1 MRQARDRQRESIAL
15 SGSNPGKS
23 VANIF
28 RHRSSSKRGHELPP
42 LLNDNKVFLIED
54 TDKAD
59 HNKFASFP
67 REIFCLL
74 TLEYISLS
82 SNALCKLPTGWD
94 DLHRL
99 KELDLS
105 CNSIHDFFP
114 LLVLDSVEVLKLNQN
129 KIRHIPQAIANL
141 RRLVHFDVRANR
153 IDELPRCL
161 IDLKEL
167 ESLSISDNPLTF
179 PPLTIASRGLPHIL
193 AFLSVRGGGSSPE
206 SPNTDGSRLA
216 VTPHISVVV
225 PGYSGSE
232 EEGASPDQEMK
243 EVPETETAL
252 SPSMKQRD
260 SASGW
265 WRVTA
270 PRTFDVGPPSRSPNR
285 KTVDLKFSRGSAMH
299 ASAPLTASNLP
310 PKPALRSRHVSDS
323 VASPFP
329 DDANNSGDEDK
340 KWKEYA
346 DSHFSR
352 SGPTTGFFMGDDE
365 FTPPDFPLDQDEMM
379 WEKPLQSD
387 TDSNSTSQIVQKD
400 SECSIAPST
409 SGTTTSVSR
418 IRTPQWAKTEGYTVV
433 RRLDRHEM
441 VSTGPSPGTFWE
453 PIPVHNSYPAQPL
466 PSTSPQKPHPPQRSV
481 RARPPSTPQ
490 TSFSPSVPS
499 TSSSSPD
506 SETFLTVVR
515 RRRTPV
521 YPRRRKPQSAED
533 QEGNQNLSIPVAQPR
548 VPRTVM
554 HLPEEDL
561 DFTSEDSEL
570 ELTDHLP
577 HQPYISKSG
586 LRSQSGR
593 AAEGSSRS
601 TIYRSPPAVSLQ
613 TSRPRNGY
621 GQCAAHSVAHQRGH
635 ETSER
640 AAPGHQ
646 SSQRLLAPQPHPPQ
660 RVHSDWSSPQR
671 HPGSG
676 AWLDANGDS
685 HRGRSVAC
693 QMYPQMMDYAELW
706 RSTAAQLKLLLES
719 RLPTRL
725 PTDPPALASLLHT
738 GVCLATFLN
747 SLLGYPA
754 IKRIHSVPSDSGPAH
769 FHARQNLTAC
779 RELIRRLGVPKH
791 RLFSVSRILESDSTV
806 GLLGL
811 LHCLQTLI
819 ECLARQF
826 DNQRMLRMRS
836 GNKLAEP
843 NSRNA
848 LLPIAPITTSVLP
861 SRGQKSSGSGQQSS
875 PPVASSSR
883 AFQNKFLPGC
893 GMYSDV

>member
-1 MRQARDRQRESIAL
+1 MLCANSL
-15 SGSNPGKS
+15 LGGTTCTGSK
-23 VANIF
+23 
-28 RHRSSSKRGHELPP
+28 KW
-42 LLNDNKVFLIED
+42 K
-54 TDKAD
+54 
-59 HNKFASFP
+59 
-67 REIFCLL
+67 
-74 TLEYISLS
+74 
-82 SNALCKLPTGWD
+82 
-94 DLHRL
+94 
-99 KELDLS
+99 DLS
-105 CNSIHDFFP
+105 CNCINDFLP

-167 ESLSISDNPLTF
+167 ESLAISDNPLTF

-193 AFLSVRGGGSSPE
+193 AFLSVRGEGSSPE
-206 SPNTDGSRLA
+206 SPDTDGSRLA
-216 VTPHISVVV
+216 VTPNISALVR
-225 PGYSGSE
+225 GYSGSE
-232 EEGASPDQEMK
+232 EERALPDQEMK
-243 EVPETETAL
+243 EVPETETTL
-252 SPSMKQRD
+252 SPSMKQRNP
-260 SASGW
+260 ASSW

-270 PRTFDVGPPSRSPNR
+270 PRTFDERPPSRSPHI
-285 KTVDLKFSRGSAMH
+285 KAVDLKFSRDPAMH
-299 ASAPLTASNLP
+299 ASAPLTASSLP

-329 DDANNSGDEDK
+329 DDANNSGDEDTE
-340 KWKEYA
+340 WKQYA

-352 SGPTTGFFMGDDE
+352 SGPTTGFFMGDDV
-365 FTPPDFPLDQDEMM
+365 FTPPDFPHDQDEMM
-379 WEKPLQSD
+379 WEKPFQSD
-387 TDSNSTSQIVQKD
+387 TDSNSISQTVQKD

-418 IRTPQWAKTEGYTVV
+418 IRTPQWTKTEGYTVA

-466 PSTSPQKPHPPQRSV
+466 SSTSPQKPHPPQRSV

-521 YPRRRKPQSAED
+521 YPRRRKPQSGED
-533 QEGNQNLSIPVAQPR
+533 QESNQNLSIPVAQPR
-548 VPRTVM
+548 VPRAAM
-554 HLPEEDL
+554 HFPEEDL

-570 ELTDHLP
+570 ELTDHPP
-577 HQPYISKSG
+577 HQPYISKPG
-586 LRSQSGR
+586 LRAQSER
-593 AAEGSSRS
+593 AAKGSSRS
-601 TIYRSPPAVSLQ
+601 AIYRPPPAVCLQ
-613 TSRPRNGY
+613 TTSQHNGY
-621 GQCAAHSVAHQRGH
+621 GQRAAHSVAHPRGH

-640 AAPGHQ
+640 AAPSHQ
-646 SSQRLLAPQPHPPQ
+646 SSQRLLASQPHPPQ
-660 RVHSDWSSPQR
+660 RVHPDRSSPQR
-671 HPGSG
+671 HPGSSG
-676 AWLDANGDS
+676 AWLDAAGDS

-738 GVCLATFLN
+738 GVYLATFLN

-769 FHARQNLTAC
+769 FRARQNLTAC

-826 DNQRMLRMRS
+826 DNQRMLSIRS

-843 NSRNA
+843 NSRNV
-848 LLPIAPITTSVLP
+848 LLPNAPITTSVLP
-861 SRGQKSSGSGQQSS
+861 SRGQKSSGIRQQSS

-883 AFQNKFLPGC
+883 AFQTRFLPGG

>member
-1 MRQARDRQRESIAL
+1 MLFNVVKLDFSFNEIHLLSNESQNWRCVTYLDL
-15 SGSNPGKS
+15 S
-23 VANIF
+23 
-28 RHRSSSKRGHELPP
+28 
-42 LLNDNKVFLIED
+42 
-54 TDKAD
+54 

-99 KELDLS
+99 KEVDLS
-105 CNSIHDFFP
+105 CNCINDFLP

-167 ESLSISDNPLTF
+167 ESLAISNNPLTF

-193 AFLSVRGGGSSPE
+193 AFLSVRGEGSSPE
-206 SPNTDGSRLA
+206 SPDTDGSRLA
-216 VTPHISVVV
+216 VTPNISALV

-232 EEGASPDQEMK
+232 EERALPDQEMK
-243 EVPETETAL
+243 KVPETETTL
-252 SPSMKQRD
+252 SPSMKQRNP
-260 SASGW
+260 ASSW

-270 PRTFDVGPPSRSPNR
+270 PRTFDVRPPR
-285 KTVDLKFSRGSAMH
+285 KAVDLKFSRDPAMH
-299 ASAPLTASNLP
+299 ASAPLTASSLP

-329 DDANNSGDEDK
+329 DDANNSGDEDTE
-340 KWKEYA
+340 WKQYA
-346 DSHFSR
+346 DSRFSR
-352 SGPTTGFFMGDDE
+352 SGPTTGFFMGDDV
-365 FTPPDFPLDQDEMM
+365 FTPPDFPHDQDEMM
-379 WEKPLQSD
+379 WEKPFQSD
-387 TDSNSTSQIVQKD
+387 TDSNSISQTVQKD

-418 IRTPQWAKTEGYTVV
+418 IRTPQWTKTEGYTVA
-433 RRLDRHEM
+433 RRIDRHEI

-466 PSTSPQKPHPPQRSV
+466 PSTSPQKPHPPQLSV
-481 RARPPSTPQ
+481 LARPPSTPQ

-521 YPRRRKPQSAED
+521 YPRRRKPQSGED
-533 QEGNQNLSIPVAQPR
+533 QESNQNLSIPVAQPR
-548 VPRTVM
+548 VPRAAM
-554 HLPEEDL
+554 HFPEEDL

-570 ELTDHLP
+570 ELTDHPP
-577 HQPYISKSG
+577 HQLCISKPGLRAQSG
-586 LRSQSGR
+586 L

-601 TIYRSPPAVSLQ
+601 AIYRPPPAVCLQ
-613 TSRPRNGY
+613 TTSQRNGY
-621 GQCAAHSVAHQRGH
+621 GQCAAHSVAHPRGH

-640 AAPGHQ
+640 AAPSHQ
-646 SSQRLLAPQPHPPQ
+646 SSQRLLASQPHPPQ
-660 RVHSDWSSPQR
+660 RVHPDRSSPQR
-671 HPGSG
+671 HPGILQ
-676 AWLDANGDS
+676 AT
-685 HRGRSVAC
+685 
-693 QMYPQMMDYAELW
+693 AE
-706 RSTAAQLKLLLES
+706 
-719 RLPTRL
+719 
-725 PTDPPALASLLHT
+725 
-738 GVCLATFLN
+738 VM
-747 SLLGYPA
+747 
-754 IKRIHSVPSDSGPAH
+754 IHSVPSDSGPAH
-769 FHARQNLTAC
+769 FRARQNLTAC

-826 DNQRMLRMRS
+826 DNQRMLRIRS

-843 NSRNA
+843 NSRNV
-848 LLPIAPITTSVLP
+848 LLPNAPITTSVLL
-861 SRGQKSSGSGQQSS
+861 SRGQKSSGIRQQSS

-883 AFQNKFLPGC
+883 AFQTRFLPGG